1 MNKDKEIAA
10 GKDVLS
16 FCGKCKMPLAHTII
30 SLTKKGT
37 VDKCECKTCGA
48 VHKYR
53 DPDKPVKKRS
63 GTKSGPKKEKISAE
77 ATWKE
82 AIADAKDGARSY
94 EMSEEFFE
102 GNMIDHATF
111 GVGVVEEVVNYNK
124 IKVIFESGAKILI
137 HNRES

>member
-1 MNKDKEIAA
+1 MSKDMEIAA

-16 FCGKCKMPLAHTII
+16 YCGKCKMPLAHTII

-53 DPDKPVKKRS
+53 DPNKPVKSRA
-63 GTKSGPKKEKISAE
+63 GTKSAPKKEKVSAE
-77 ATWKE
+77 TAWK
-82 AIADAKDGARSY
+82 AAVADAQGVARPY
-94 EMSEEFFE
+94 EMSEEFSE
-102 GNMIDHATF
+102 GNLIDHATF
-111 GVGVVEEVVNYNK
+111 GVGVVEEIVNHNK

-137 HNRES
+137 HKRGS